1 MKRLFK
7 TAFPFLKFLL
17 LILLPD
23 AIKMETNDYCRP
35 GDATSM
41 SLPFLV
47 LHKGTLIMFSTS
59 FSRQFKKRVLSLLLS
74 IELTTILN
82 VTILNF

>member
-1 MKRLFK
+1 MKRFFK
-7 TAFPFLKFLL
+7 TAFPFVKFLL

-35 GDATSM
+35 GDSTSM
-41 SLPFLV
+41 SLPFHA
-47 LHKGTLIMFSTS
+47 LHKGTLIIFSTS
-59 FSRQFKKRVLSLLLS
+59 FSRQIKKRALSLLLS

-82 VTILNF
+82 ATILNV